1 MDAWEDELPSDDV
14 DREFILSGIRNG
26 FHIVSNSD
34 FAEVE
39 CDNYKSAIDP
49 SIHDKVESQIKTEIL
64 EGRYVVTPSKPVI
77 VSALGAIQ
85 KPGGGIRLIHDASRP
100 LGLALND
107 YAQMEYKQSFQS
119 LKDAEKLIKPNVY
132 FSKIDLKSAYR
143 SVGIHPE
150 DYCATGLKWKFS
162 GDSDHT
168 YLFDKRLPF
177 GSRLAPG
184 IFHRITQSVRRI
196 MAGYGFHNLVVYL
209 DDFLLVEDS
218 YQKCLLGRN
227 ILIQLLRR
235 LGFAI
240 AWEKIVGPSQHI
252 VFLGV
257 LLDSTNCTIM
267 LPKDKLDQF
276 KVLIGESLN
285 RKRWSLK
292 QLQQLAGKLNWAS
305 SVVRGG
311 RVYLRRILDLMR
323 PLRNNRHKVRMST
336 SMREDLLWWNKFL
349 SIFNGVRVIKL
360 NSIVYSAAVDACTTG
375 GGMSFERDWLY
386 VNWAKDYPSLCD
398 SHINVKEAASVL
410 LALKRWGPQW
420 SNSKVVIW
428 SDNKTAV
435 ACINKGTS
443 RSREI
448 MSIIREIFWYREL
461 YNITLCCNY
470 LPGVWNVLADS
481 ISRLN
486 EVGMLSSLNNSLAF
500 KVPLFNCVWP
510 LYFALH
516 MSYKSFLYLV
526 PQILRWLPSS
536 HC

>member
-1 MDAWEDELPSDDV
+1 MGDLGDLKWDAWEHELPNNDV
-14 DREFILSGIRNG
+14 DRDFILNGIREG
-26 FHIVSNSD
+26 FHIVSHSN
-34 FAEVE
+34 FTEAE
-39 CDNYKSAIDP
+39 CDNYNSAIDP
-49 SIHDKVESQIKTEIL
+49 SIHNVVESQIKTEL
-64 EGRYVVTPSKPVI
+64 VEGRYAITATKPVI
-77 VSALGAIQ
+77 VSALGAI
-85 KPGGGIRLIHDASRP
+85 KKTGGGIRLIHDASRP
-100 LGLALND
+100 LGCALND
-107 YAQMEYKQSFQS
+107 YAQMEYKLSFQS

-150 DYCATGLKWKFS
+150 DYCATGLKWKFT
-162 GDSDHT
+162 GDSEYT

-196 MAGYGFHNLVVYL
+196 MEGYGFHNLVVYL

-218 YQKCLLGRN
+218 YEKCLLGRD

-240 AWEKIVGPSQHI
+240 AWEKIVGPSQQV

-257 LLDSTNCTIM
+257 LLDSTNCTIT
-267 LPKDKLDQF
+267 LPADKLDQF
-276 KVLIGESLN
+276 KVLIRESFS

-311 RVYLRRILDLMR
+311 RVYLRRILDIMR
-323 PLRNNRHKVRMST
+323 PLRNNRHKVRVSA

-349 SIFNGVRVIKL
+349 SIFNGVRVIKW
-360 NSIVYSAAVDACTTG
+360 NSNVYSAAVDACTEG
-375 GGMSFERDWLY
+375 GGMSFDRDWLY

-398 SHINVKEAASVL
+398 SHINVKESASVL
-410 LALKRWGPQW
+410 LALKRWGPKW
-420 SNSKVVIW
+420 CNSNVVIW

-448 MSIIREIFWYREL
+448 MRIIREIFWYREL
-461 YNITLCCNY
+461 YNITLSCRY

-481 ISRLN
+481 ISRLH
-486 EVGMLSSLNNSLAF
+486 EVGMLDSLDNSLAF
-500 KVPLFNCVWP
+500 NVPPFSCVWP
-510 LYFALH
+510 LYFVLH
-516 MSYKSFLYLV
+516 MSYK
-526 PQILRWLPSS
+526 
-536 HC
+536 